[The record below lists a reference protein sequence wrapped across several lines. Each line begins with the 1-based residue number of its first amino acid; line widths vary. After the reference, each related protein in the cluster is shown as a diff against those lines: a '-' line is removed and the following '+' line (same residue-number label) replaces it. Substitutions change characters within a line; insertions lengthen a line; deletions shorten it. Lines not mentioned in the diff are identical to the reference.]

1 MFYKVRSEH
10 VHLETFKKEEN
21 IKKKNR
27 MKLKNMD
34 NIKNFEKTKNQ
45 NQYKILSQDQSLLVQ
60 KKLKKYM
67 LGIFICRNGGDI
79 LFSYQIDSTLKI
91 DLISNF
97 IAALSMFGEENV
109 GQIKR
114 IFIEGLN
121 VEMNIVSK
129 YNLISVFF
137 FRPNMVRNHL
147 EEEAEILLDRFYEI
161 FKEPIKQRKT
171 NLEIYLKF
179 EEELCLCVLDYLRK
193 QGIYEDKN

>member
-1 MFYKVRSEH
+1 MISSVDFLKQNSSFVSSCYFY
-10 VHLETFKKEEN
+10 
-21 IKKKNR
+21 IW
-27 MKLKNMD
+27 
-34 NIKNFEKTKNQ
+34 NF
-45 NQYKILSQDQSLLVQ
+45 
-60 KKLKKYM
+60 
-67 LGIFICRNGGDI
+67 